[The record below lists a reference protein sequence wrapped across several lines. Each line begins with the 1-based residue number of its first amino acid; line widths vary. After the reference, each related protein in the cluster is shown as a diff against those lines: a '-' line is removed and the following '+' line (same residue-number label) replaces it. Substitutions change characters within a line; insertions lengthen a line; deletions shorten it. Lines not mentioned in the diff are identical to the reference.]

1 MNQREKNRILKLY
14 NTPSYPGSFC
24 SARKFRHSLL
34 QNENINISEK
44 ALNAIL
50 QEDLVFKM
58 TRVRPRNPNQRPIV
72 ANSVGVSAQVDTTF
86 IELSLPKTKVG
97 KKERYPFRKGKKTL
111 KKISF

>member
-1 MNQREKNRILKLY
+1 M
-14 NTPSYPGSFC
+14 
-24 SARKFRHSLL
+24 L